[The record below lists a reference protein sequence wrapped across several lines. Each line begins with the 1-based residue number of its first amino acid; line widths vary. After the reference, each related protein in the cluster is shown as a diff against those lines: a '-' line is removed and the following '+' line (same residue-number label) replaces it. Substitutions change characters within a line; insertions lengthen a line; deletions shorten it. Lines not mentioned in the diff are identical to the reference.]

1 MVRPLLVLV
10 LLANA
15 AGQNGTVP
23 STLIPPPNE
32 HPAFQ
37 VHATGDQ
44 IYTCRGGAWTF
55 RAPEAKL
62 FNASGN
68 EVGRHFA
75 GPTWESTDGSQVT
88 GKLVASIPSP
98 DPDAIPW
105 LRLTAAEHHGSG
117 VMTPI
122 TGIRRLHTKS
132 GKAPKGGCDAA
143 HEGAEARRPY
153 EADYLFYAP

>member
-1 MVRPLLVLV
+1 MARPLLMLV

-15 AGQNGTVP
+15 AGQNGPVP
-23 STLIPPPNE
+23 STLIPPSTE
-32 HPAFQ
+32 HLAFQ

-44 IYTCRGGAWTF
+44 IYTCRGGNWTF

-62 FNASGN
+62 FDTGGN

-75 GPTWESTDGSQVT
+75 GPTWEATDGSQAKGT
-88 GKLVASIPSP
+88 LVASVASP

-105 LRLTAAEHHGSG
+105 LRLIAAEHHGSG

-122 TGIRRLHTKS
+122 TTIQRLHTKS
-132 GKAPKGGCDAA
+132 GKAPEGGCDSA
-143 HEGAEARRPY
+143 HEGSEARRPY